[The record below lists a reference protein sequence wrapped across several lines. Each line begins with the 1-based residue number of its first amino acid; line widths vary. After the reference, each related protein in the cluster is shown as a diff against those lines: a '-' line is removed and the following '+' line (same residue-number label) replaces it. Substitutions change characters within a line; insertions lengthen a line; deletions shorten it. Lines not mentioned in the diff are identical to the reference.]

1 MDSPSEEVREPLIS
15 IVIPIKNADLHL
27 PNIEKILDQIQ
38 QNSVQ
43 IVIVHDI
50 FAENPSP
57 GLQALVKSRSNQKID
72 LLMVASGNPGS
83 ARNAGLEVAH
93 GKWVSFWDADDEPNL
108 ENLVSMVLSGEESG
122 CEICIGS
129 FLIRKGVFNSA
140 QELNVKKSVNQILTN
155 PGIWRFS
162 FRSDLI
168 SGVRFP
174 STKMGED
181 QVFMLQLGLSKK
193 KIFFSKIRVYTYI
206 QGSPTQSTNLEN
218 SRKEILESL
227 RISLRLYS
235 RQSILSDSFNR
246 QLISRILLTTLKIYG
261 KRLLSRDFLI
271 RSFADL
277 GIRKFTL
284 LALTVAR
291 VALSMVWMRAQSKSP
306 MA

>member
-1 MDSPSEEVREPLIS
+1 MKSHSEGVLEPFIS

-27 PNIEKILDQIQ
+27 SNIENILNQIQ
-38 QNSVQ
+38 QHTVQ
-43 IVIVHDI
+43 IILVHDI

-57 GLQALVKSRSNQKID
+57 ALQALVKSRSSENID
-72 LLMVASGNPGS
+72 FLMVASGNPGS
-83 ARNAGLEVAH
+83 ARNAGLELAH
-93 GKWVSFWDADDEPNL
+93 GKWVTFWDADDEPNL
-108 ENLVSMVLSGEESG
+108 ANLVSMVLSGDESG
-122 CEICIGS
+122 CEICVGS
-129 FLIRKGVFNSA
+129 FLIREGVVISN
-140 QELNVKKSVNQILTN
+140 QELNVKKSVNQILNN

-162 FRSDLI
+162 FRSDLL

-227 RISLRLYS
+227 RISLRLYA

-261 KRLLSRDFLI
+261 KRLPCRDFPI
-271 RSFADL
+271 RLFADL

-291 VALSMVWMRAQSKSP
+291 VAFSMAWMRAQSKLP
-306 MA
+306 WA